1 MDEIFL
7 KGGSNIALTK
17 NDRTASAIKRRYEWQ
32 AYKKLN
38 KEESEKRDYEV
49 IKEYNK
55 VLGGHFVKAIYKSTM
70 DDDLGK
76 GLQMKSQDE
85 LIGKDGT
92 YKKRFGINRFKV
104 PTQTKRKDEFV
115 DAQSDPISTIPRTEE
130 EHEELDSLNNN
141 FSNRL
146 DKVSK
151 IPSLPNEKGKKK
163 EEDKDKINEN
173 KKRVVTTENTGT
185 KGRFR

>member
-1 MDEIFL
+1 
-7 KGGSNIALTK
+7 
-17 NDRTASAIKRRYEWQ
+17 
-32 AYKKLN
+32 
-38 KEESEKRDYEV
+38 
-49 IKEYNK
+49 
-55 VLGGHFVKAIYKSTM
+55 M

-115 DAQSDPISTIPRTEE
+115 GAQSDPISTIPRTEE

-146 DKVSK
+146 DEVNK

-173 KKRVVTTENTGT
+173 KKRVVTTDNTGT

>member
-17 NDRTASAIKRRYEWQ
+17 NDRTYFFRMFDAKLRASAIKRRYEWQ
-32 AYKKLN
+32 VYKKLN

-92 YKKRFGINRFKV
+92 YKKRFLFLFLFLFN
-104 PTQTKRKDEFV
+104 
-115 DAQSDPISTIPRTEE
+115 
-130 EHEELDSLNNN
+130 
-141 FSNRL
+141 SN
-146 DKVSK
+146 S
-151 IPSLPNEKGKKK
+151 
-163 EEDKDKINEN
+163 
-173 KKRVVTTENTGT
+173 
-185 KGRFR
+185 

>member
-17 NDRTASAIKRRYEWQ
+17 NDRTYFFRMFDAKLSASAIKRRYEWQ

-55 VLGGHFVKAIYKSTM
+55 VLGGHFSKAIYRSTM

-85 LIGKDGT
+85 LID
-92 YKKRFGINRFKV
+92 RFKV

-146 DKVSK
+146 DEVNK

-173 KKRVVTTENTGT
+173 KKRVVTTQ
-185 KGRFR
+185 GRREDSDSE